1 MAAPETVEVAIVGAG
16 IVGLA
21 TALRLAAEGR
31 EVLLIDPNEP
41 GSGASF
47 GNAGTLAEYAC
58 MPVGNPAVLRQLP
71 KLLLDPDSPFALRW
85 PAFFQLAPGW
95 SALCGSRFRRPPVPM
110 RWRSPA
116 FWRRLCRP
124 GRRW

>member
-58 MPVGNPAVLRQLP
+58 MP
-71 KLLLDPDSPFALRW
+71 
-85 PAFFQLAPGW
+85 
-95 SALCGSRFRRPPVPM
+95 
-110 RWRSPA
+110 
-116 FWRRLCRP
+116 
-124 GRRW
+124 